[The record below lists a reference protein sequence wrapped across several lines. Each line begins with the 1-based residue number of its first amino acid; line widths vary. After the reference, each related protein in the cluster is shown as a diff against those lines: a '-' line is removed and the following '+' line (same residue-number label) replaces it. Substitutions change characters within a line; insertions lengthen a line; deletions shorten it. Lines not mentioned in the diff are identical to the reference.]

1 MARKALVIPV
11 GTHQPNG
18 RLATVGET
26 KIQTVGV
33 NPVKYRSA
41 VDCICDC
48 GALTT
53 ISASKF
59 LDEKT
64 KSCGCHRRDHLT
76 QIAVSRHLGPEYR
89 RIPAHYGPALLTEQG
104 LICAWPLCNEALTLP
119 INVDHDRRHC
129 DSRLCC
135 AYCPR
140 GLVHQRCNSE
150 ITVFERRRNLIVLP
164 DSVITYLDY
173 RRSNPLSSSGL
184 TRADRLG
191 GWAARRGIPSHPPS
205 SVGGQV

>member
-33 NPVKYRSA
+33 NPVMYRSF

-48 GALTT
+48 GASTT
-53 ISASKF
+53 ISAAKF
-59 LDEKT
+59 LSEAT
-64 KSCGCHRRDHLT
+64 KSCGCHRRDHL
-76 QIAVSRHLGPEYR
+76 AKVAANRHRGPEYPR
-89 RIPAHYGPALLTEQG
+89 VPAHYGPALLEEQG
-104 LICAWPLCNEALTLP
+104 PICAWPLCNEALTGS
-119 INVDHDRRHC
+119 ISVDHDRRHC

-150 ITVFERRRNLIVLP
+150 ITVFERRRNVLVLP
-164 DSVITYLDY
+164 DSVIRYLDY
-173 RRSNPLSSSGL
+173 RRSTPVSSSGR
-184 TRADRLG
+184 TREDQLG
-191 GWAARRGIPSHPPS
+191 GWAARRGIPDRPS
-205 SVGGQV
+205 SSEGD